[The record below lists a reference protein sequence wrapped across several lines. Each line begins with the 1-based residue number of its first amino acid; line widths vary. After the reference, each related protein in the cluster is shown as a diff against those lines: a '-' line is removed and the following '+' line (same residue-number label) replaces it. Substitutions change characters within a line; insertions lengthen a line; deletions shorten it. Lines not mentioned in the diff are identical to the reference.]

1 MKSIQTKISVAIT
14 VMMVLATGT
23 LMITAMLRNRTLL
36 DSYSD
41 KVILSSTEYYTEV
54 LNDVIDENA
63 GDSDAM
69 TEALCEKAS
78 GFTVYGSGS
87 AGILNRD
94 GDVIYHSRYPG
105 GTEFGEMS
113 DAVKSHFSFI
123 LGLPKD
129 TPGWHWGYDG
139 RRSKIVVEELSNGLI
154 FFMSVPRN
162 EIGLPQAR
170 LVFQLFITSVIIV
183 AIALIIGIFW
193 VKSIIKPLTKM
204 TEVAFR
210 YANGDY
216 SQMMEVDS
224 NDEVGRLSKS
234 LQIMSNALTDQI
246 RIADEA
252 NKAKSNFLS
261 NMSHEIRTPI
271 TAVLG
276 FNEMILRE
284 ADSKE
289 ILLYAENI
297 KTAGNTLLGLINDI
311 LDFSKIEAG
320 KVAIIP
326 VDYDMSSV
334 LNNLVNMVRVRAEG
348 KTIDLK
354 FDFDKNLPRILNGDE
369 VRIKQIITNI
379 LVNAVKYTEKGSVT
393 FTMGFEKDPEDE
405 NSVFLKVS
413 VKDTGIGIKEED
425 MEKLFSK
432 FERIEEKRNRNI
444 EGTGLGMNITQSLLE
459 MMDSKLEVESVYG
472 EGSTFSFKLKQT
484 VVKWEPLGNYRDT
497 YSANIGTRDRYR
509 CTFTAKN
516 AHILMVDDNTTNLMV
531 FKNLLKQTLVKID
544 TAISGD
550 ECINMCCETKYD
562 IIFLDHMM
570 PGKDGIET
578 LHDLQNMEGSL
589 NKETPFIVLTAN
601 AISGAREEYIRE
613 GFNDYMT
620 KPIDPIK
627 LEEKMTEYLPADKID
642 KPGASSDESEPMV
655 MEFSGKYADDLP
667 DFKAPGNLELL
678 EGQDLIDVNVGIKH
692 CGYDDLY
699 LDVLG
704 SYFESIKES
713 KKKLSEFLEK
723 EDLKNYMIRIH
734 SVKSSSKTIGALALG
749 DKAARLEQ
757 AAKENDIE
765 FIQAKHEEFIADYDE
780 IGKLLRK
787 VING

>member
-41 KVILSSTEYYTEV
+41 KVILSATEYYSEV
-54 LNDVIDENA
+54 LEDVIAENE
-63 GDSDAM
+63 GD
-69 TEALCEKAS
+69 TESLYAALREKAAEFS
-78 GFTVYGSGS
+78 VYGSGS
-87 AGILNRD
+87 AGLLNRD
-94 GDVIYHSRYPG
+94 GDVIYHNRHPQG
-105 GTEFGEMS
+105 LGFGEMS
-113 DAVKSHFSFI
+113 DPVKKHFSFI
-123 LGLPKD
+123 LGLPN
-129 TPGWHWGYDG
+129 GESSWHWGYDG
-139 RRSKIVVEELSNGLI
+139 GRSKIVTETLSNGLT
-154 FFMSVPRN
+154 FYMSVPKS
-162 EIGLPQAR
+162 EIELPQTR
-170 LVFQLFITSVIIV
+170 LVFQMFLTSVIIV
-183 AIALIIGIFW
+183 AIALIIGILW
-193 VKSIIKPLTKM
+193 VRSIIGPMTRM

-234 LQIMSNALTDQI
+234 LQTMSNALTDQI

-252 NKAKSNFLS
+252 SKAKSNFLS

-284 ADSKE
+284 SDDKE

-297 KTAGNTLLGLINDI
+297 RTAGNTLLGLINDI

-320 KVAIIP
+320 KVDIIC

-334 LNNLVNMVRVRAEG
+334 LNNLVNMARVRAQN
-348 KTIDLK
+348 KNLDLK
-354 FDFDKNLPRILNGDE
+354 FDFDRQLPRILNGDE

-379 LVNAVKYTEKGSVT
+379 LTNAVKYTEKGYVRFS
-393 FTMGFEKDPEDE
+393 MGFDKDPEEDD
-405 NSVFLKVS
+405 SIILKVS
-413 VKDTGIGIKEED
+413 VRDTGIGIKKED

-444 EGTGLGMNITQSLLE
+444 EGTGLGMNITRSLLE

-472 EGSTFSFKLKQT
+472 EGSTFSFALKQK
-484 VVKWEPLGNYRDT
+484 VVKWEPLGNYKDT
-497 YSANIGTRDRYR
+497 YNANIGTRDRYR
-509 CTFTAKN
+509 CTFTAKS
-516 AHILMVDDNTTNLMV
+516 ARILMVDDNTTNLMV
-531 FKNLLKQTLVKID
+531 FKNLLKQTLVRID

-550 ECINMCCETKYD
+550 ECIGMCCETKYD

-589 NKETPFIVLTAN
+589 NKETPFICLTAN

-613 GFNDYMT
+613 GFDDYLT

-627 LEEKMTEYLPADKID
+627 LEEKMTEYLPKDKID
-642 KPGASSDESEPMV
+642 APSYGSGDPDPSV

-667 DFKAPGNLELL
+667 DYKAPGDLKLL
-678 EGQDLIDVNVGIKH
+678 EGQDLIDVSVGIKH

-704 SYFESIKES
+704 SYYESINES
-713 KKKLSEFLEK
+713 KRKLNDFLK
-723 EDLKNYMIRIH
+723 REDLKNYMIRIH
-734 SVKSSSKTIGALALG
+734 SVKSSSRTIGATALG
-749 DKAARLEQ
+749 EKAARLEQ
-757 AAKENDIE
+757 AAREDDLDFIISKHDE
-765 FIQAKHEEFIADYDE
+765 FIDDYLE
-780 IGKLLRK
+780 IGRLLKK
-787 VING
+787 VLEG

>member
-1 MKSIQTKISVAIT
+1 
-14 VMMVLATGT
+14 
-23 LMITAMLRNRTLL
+23 
-36 DSYSD
+36 
-41 KVILSSTEYYTEV
+41 
-54 LNDVIDENA
+54 
-63 GDSDAM
+63 M
-69 TEALCEKAS
+69 TE
-78 GFTVYGSGS
+78 T
-87 AGILNRD
+87 
-94 GDVIYHSRYPG
+94 
-105 GTEFGEMS
+105 
-113 DAVKSHFSFI
+113 
-123 LGLPKD
+123 
-129 TPGWHWGYDG
+129 
-139 RRSKIVVEELSNGLI
+139 
-154 FFMSVPRN
+154 
-162 EIGLPQAR
+162 
-170 LVFQLFITSVIIV
+170 
-183 AIALIIGIFW
+183 
-193 VKSIIKPLTKM
+193 
-204 TEVAFR
+204 AFR

-216 SQMMEVDS
+216 SQMMEVES

-234 LQIMSNALTDQI
+234 LQTMSNELTKQI

-284 ADSKE
+284 SDDRE

-320 KVAIIP
+320 KVEIIP
-326 VDYDMSSV
+326 VDYDLSSV
-334 LNNLVNMVRVRAEG
+334 LNNLVNMLRVRAEG
-348 KTIDLK
+348 KNLDLK
-354 FDFDKNLPRILNGDE
+354 FDFDKDLPKILNGDE

-379 LVNAVKYTEKGSVT
+379 LTNAVKYTEEGSVT
-393 FTMGFEKDPEDE
+393 FTMGFEKDPED
-405 NSVFLKVS
+405 SDSIFLKVS
-413 VKDTGIGIKEED
+413 VKDTGIGIKKED

-444 EGTGLGMNITQSLLE
+444 EGTGLGMNITQSLLD

-472 EGSTFSFKLKQT
+472 EGSTFSFRLKQK
-484 VVKWEPLGNYRDT
+484 VVKWEPLGNYKDT

-509 CTFTAKN
+509 CTFKARN

-578 LHDLQNMEGSL
+578 LHDLQNMQGSL
-589 NKETPFIVLTAN
+589 NHDTPFICLTAN
-601 AISGAREEYIRE
+601 AISGAREKYIRE

-627 LEEKMTEYLPADKID
+627 LEEKMTEYLPAEKID
-642 KPGASSDESEPMV
+642 KPDDTSDPSESMV

-667 DFKAPGNLELL
+667 DFKAPGNLTLL
-678 EGQDLIDVNVGIKH
+678 EGQSLIDVAVGIQH

-757 AAKENDIE
+757 AAKEDDID
-765 FIQAKHEEFIADYDE
+765 FIRSKHEEFIADYEE

>member
-1 MKSIQTKISVAIT
+1 MKSIQTKISIAIT

-41 KVILSSTEYYTEV
+41 RVILSTTEYYSEI
-54 LNDVIDENA
+54 LNDIIAENE
-63 GDSDAM
+63 GD
-69 TEALCEKAS
+69 TEAMYAALREKAAE
-78 GFTVYGSGS
+78 FTVYGSGT

-94 GDVIYHSRYPG
+94 GDVIYHYRHTG
-105 GTEFGEMS
+105 GIGFADMAEK
-113 DAVKSHFSFI
+113 VKKHFSFI

-129 TPGWHWGYDG
+129 EPGWHWGYDG
-139 RRSKIVVEELSNGLI
+139 RRSKIVTEELSNGLI
-154 FFMSVPRN
+154 FYMSIPRN
-162 EIGLPQAR
+162 EIGIPQAR

-224 NDEVGRLSKS
+224 TDEVGRLSKS
-234 LQIMSNALTDQI
+234 LQTMSNALTDQI

-284 ADSKE
+284 SDDRE

-297 KTAGNTLLGLINDI
+297 KTAGNTLLSLINDI

-320 KVAIIP
+320 KVEIIP

-334 LNNLVNMVRVRAEG
+334 LNNLVTMARVRAEG
-348 KTIDLK
+348 KNLDLK

-379 LVNAVKYTEKGSVT
+379 LTNAVKYTERGSVT

-413 VKDTGIGIKEED
+413 VKDTGIGIKQED

-444 EGTGLGMNITQSLLE
+444 EGTGLGMNITRSLLD
-459 MMDSKLEVESVYG
+459 MMDSELKVESVYG
-472 EGSTFSFKLKQT
+472 EGSTFSFKLRQK
-484 VVKWEPLGNYRDT
+484 VIKWEPLGNYKDT
-497 YSANIGTRDRYR
+497 YNANIGTRDRYR
-509 CTFTAKN
+509 CTFSARN

-531 FKNLLKQTLVKID
+531 FKNLLKQTKVRID

-578 LHDLQNMEGSL
+578 LHDLQNMKNSL
-589 NKETPFIVLTAN
+589 NHDTPFICLTAN

-627 LEEKMTEYLPADKID
+627 LEEKMTEYLPKDKID
-642 KPGASSDESEPMV
+642 RPEMSSDTSEPMV

-678 EGQDLIDVNVGIKH
+678 EGQTLIDVSVGIKH

-704 SYFESIKES
+704 SYFESIRES
-713 KKKLSEFLEK
+713 KKKLADFLER

-757 AAKENDIE
+757 AAREDDID
-765 FIQAKHEEFIADYDE
+765 FIRAKHGEFIADYEE

-787 VING
+787 VLNG

>member
-1 MKSIQTKISVAIT
+1 MKSIQTKISIAIT

-41 KVILSSTEYYTEV
+41 RVILSTTQYYTEV
-54 LNDVIDENA
+54 LNDVIAENE
-63 GDSDAM
+63 GDNDAM
-69 TEALCEKAS
+69 YAALREKAAEFS
-78 GFTVYGSGS
+78 VYGSGY

-94 GDVIYHSRYPG
+94 GDVIYHYKHPEGLS
-105 GTEFGEMS
+105 FADMA
-113 DAVKSHFSFI
+113 DAVKKHFAFI
-123 LGLPKD
+123 LGLTRDEPS
-129 TPGWHWGYDG
+129 THWGYDG
-139 RRSKIVVEELSNGLI
+139 RRSKIVVEELSNGLV
-154 FFMSVPRN
+154 FYMSIARN
-162 EIGLPQAR
+162 EIAVPQAR

-183 AIALIIGIFW
+183 AIALIIGILW

-204 TEVAFR
+204 TETAFR
-210 YANGDY
+210 YSNGDF
-216 SQMMEVDS
+216 SQMMEVES

-234 LQIMSNALTDQI
+234 LQKMSNALTDQI

-252 NKAKSNFLS
+252 NNAKSNFLS

-284 ADSKE
+284 ADNKE

-320 KVAIIP
+320 KVEIIP

-334 LNNLVNMVRVRAEG
+334 LNNLVNMARVRAEG
-348 KTIDLK
+348 KNLDLK
-354 FDFDKNLPRILNGDE
+354 FDFDKDLPRILNGDE

-379 LVNAVKYTEKGSVT
+379 LTNAVKYTEKGSVT
-393 FTMGFEKDPEDE
+393 FSMGFEKDPDDSD
-405 NSVFLKVS
+405 SVFLRVS
-413 VKDTGIGIKEED
+413 VKDTGIGIKKED

-444 EGTGLGMNITQSLLE
+444 EGTGLGMNITQSLLS

-472 EGSTFSFKLKQT
+472 EGSTFSFKLRQK
-484 VVKWEPLGNYRDT
+484 VVKWEPLGNYKDT
-497 YSANIGTRDRYR
+497 YNANIGTRDRYR
-509 CTFTAKN
+509 VSFTARN

-531 FKNLLKQTLVKID
+531 FRNLLKQTHVKID

-589 NKETPFIVLTAN
+589 NRETPFICLTAN

-613 GFNDYMT
+613 GFIDYMT

-642 KPGASSDESEPMV
+642 KPEEPSDPSESMV

-667 DFKAPGNLELL
+667 DFKAPGNLDLL
-678 EGQDLIDVNVGIKH
+678 EGQDLIDVGVGIRH

-713 KKKLSEFLEK
+713 KKKLSDFLEK

-734 SVKSSSKTIGALALG
+734 SVKSSSKTIGALSLG
-749 DKAARLEQ
+749 EKAARLEQ
-757 AAKENDIE
+757 AAKEDDID
-765 FIQAKHEEFIADYDE
+765 FIRAKHEEFIADYDAV
-780 IGKLLRK
+780 GKLLRK
-787 VING
+787 VLNG